1 MKRKNTK
8 NKKLKNKKSKKKKRN
23 RSIKNILITSSHWY
37 CIHKDENQCDQTSH
51 LNSVY
56 LYHRFLQMMNDKN
69 KILYLKSPKIHR
81 SIEDANRKPKN
92 ILINFHNK
100 LNSLYHKGTKI
111 VLDIHSYSMNNN
123 LPFYLLYIDKNSQK
137 YYSNIIAKSIC
148 YQMNINFNPE
158 MIKLGS
164 NINQIINS
172 ALHYKK
178 TKIAIIFE
186 IYDGLDD
193 FTRIQLLNAI
203 TDIILT
209 INNNI

>member
-1 MKRKNTK
+1 MKRKKTK
-8 NKKLKNKKSKKKKRN
+8 NKIKIKSKNKNKIKKYYN
-23 RSIKNILITSSHWY
+23 KNILIIATHWY
-37 CIHKDENQCDQTSH
+37 CIHKNENICDQTSY

-56 LYHRFLQMMNDKN
+56 LYHRFLQIHDKN

-81 SIEDANRKPKN
+81 SIEDANRKPEK

-100 LNSLYHKGTKI
+100 INSFYHKGIKI
-111 VLDIHSYSMNNN
+111 VLDIHSYSKNNH
-123 LPFYLLYIDKNSQK
+123 LPFYLLYIDKNYQK
-137 YYSNIIAKSIC
+137 YYCDIIAKSIC
-148 YQMNINFNPE
+148 YQMNLKFNPM

-172 ALHYKK
+172 ALDYKK
-178 TKIAIIFE
+178 TKIAIIIE

-203 TDIILT
+203 VDIITTL
-209 INNNI
+209 NNNI

>member
-1 MKRKNTK
+1 MKRKKSK
-8 NKKLKNKKSKKKKRN
+8 NKIKKKSKSKAKKYYN
-23 RSIKNILITSSHWY
+23 KNILITATHWY
-37 CIHKDENQCDQTSH
+37 CINKNENSCDQTSH

-56 LYHRFLQMMNDKN
+56 LYHRFLQIYDKN

-81 SIEDANRKPKN
+81 SIEDANRKPQK

-100 LNSLYHKGTKI
+100 INLLYHKGVKI
-111 VLDIHSYSMNNN
+111 VLDIHSYSMNKN
-123 LPFYLLYIDKNSQK
+123 LPFYLLYIDENYQK
-137 YYSNIIAKSIC
+137 YYCNIIAKSIC

-158 MIKLGS
+158 MIKLGL

-172 ALHYKK
+172 ALLYHK
-178 TKIAIIFE
+178 TKLAIIIE

-203 TDIILT
+203 ADIIIT